1 MPGEHSLLSVLPA
14 PLPSPRYSG
23 QRHSQEPD
31 WRVPKQRARLVRRL
45 PSRSAGEA
53 GAQRPRCWRCLGSAA
68 SQGSL
73 GTRAGQGPH
82 ERTLLSFKWG
92 RGREKERERESG
104 GNRGK
109 SEQGEAAA
117 GRERRERCLRRG
129 CTGTQRRR
137 RGESTGAPSQKPPQT
152 RIYFTF

>member
-1 MPGEHSLLSVLPA
+1 MPREHSLLSVLPA

-23 QRHSQEPD
+23 QRYSQEPD

-82 ERTLLSFKWG
+82 GDSSCSNGEGGGRRKGKERAAGIGGRASRAKLQRAG
-92 RGREKERERESG
+92 RGGSAAYAGAALAPSG
-104 GNRGK
+104 GGAVK
-109 SEQGEAAA
+109 A
-117 GRERRERCLRRG
+117 REPLRKNHPR
-129 CTGTQRRR
+129 
-137 RGESTGAPSQKPPQT
+137 
-152 RIYFTF
+152 

>member
-1 MPGEHSLLSVLPA
+1 MPREHSLLSVLPA

-23 QRHSQEPD
+23 HRHSQEPD

-53 GAQRPRCWRCLGSAA
+53 GAQRPQCWRCLGSAA

-82 ERTLLSFKWG
+82 GDSPLVQMGKGAGEGKGKGER
-92 RGREKERERESG
+92 RESEEERAG
-104 GNRGK
+104 RSCSG
-109 SEQGEAAA
+109 QGEAGALPTPGLHWHPAA
-117 GRERRERCLRRG
+117 AAR
-129 CTGTQRRR
+129 
-137 RGESTGAPSQKPPQT
+137 
-152 RIYFTF
+152 